1 MGQSGPAKNS
11 VNVLFENKKLTTHE
25 DTHVLYPREDAQ
37 IGWLSLVNNAEK
49 MLLFNTEVLVKTQIA
64 LIFVV
69 PIKLSY

>member
-1 MGQSGPAKNS
+1 M
-11 VNVLFENKKLTTHE
+11 
-25 DTHVLYPREDAQ
+25 LYPREDTQ